1 MFEFIGFCYNAVLIS
16 IMTSFFSN
24 SITFEDLLNEKLSEM
39 DLWMRRLELSYKP
52 YFMHPKLSKK
62 IQDTVAD
69 AFHFDFNL
77 IVEEYDL
84 Y

>member
-1 MFEFIGFCYNAVLIS
+1 MKRI
-16 IMTSFFSN
+16 
-24 SITFEDLLNEKLSEM
+24 
-39 DLWMRRLELSYKP
+39 ELSYKP
-52 YFMHPKLSKK
+52 YFMHPKLNKQ

>member
-1 MFEFIGFCYNAVLIS
+1 MAN
-16 IMTSFFSN
+16 FFGTE
-24 SITFEDLLNEKLSEM
+24 ITFEDLLHERLNQM
-39 DLWMRRLELSYKP
+39 DLWMRRIELSYKP
-52 YFMHPKLSKK
+52 YYMPRKLGKS

-77 IVEEYDL
+77 IVEEYNL